1 MLTFSTA
8 YGPPND
14 GHTIRLT
21 AHSRARCEVYLDCL
35 GATEEETTRPG
46 ALDHGMVSSSRST
59 EGTAGRAET
68 TMPGDRRSAPI
79 TARRGLLQL
88 SQEGLRRP
96 CQVTD
101 AWHLSRQGGACFDCW
116 GATEDEMTMPGALDH
131 GMEGSSSRSIRETI

>member
-46 ALDHGMVSSSRST
+46 TLDHGMVSSSRSNAK
-59 EGTAGRAET
+59 E
-68 TMPGDRRSAPI
+68 
-79 TARRGLLQL
+79 
-88 SQEGLRRP
+88 QESTRRP
-96 CQVTD
+96 Y
-101 AWHLSRQGGACFDCW
+101 HLPDSAQQG
-116 GATEDEMTMPGALDH
+116 
-131 GMEGSSSRSIRETI
+131 